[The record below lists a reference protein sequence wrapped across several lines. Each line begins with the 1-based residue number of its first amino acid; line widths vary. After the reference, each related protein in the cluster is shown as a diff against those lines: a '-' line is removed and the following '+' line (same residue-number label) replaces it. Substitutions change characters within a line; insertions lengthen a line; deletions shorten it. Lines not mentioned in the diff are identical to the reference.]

1 MGKSYDYT
9 VTPQNTPRFRQR
21 RWLFLLGMGCF
32 LLNALLM
39 AIVSQQNWKVILLLA
54 GWGLV
59 FTAAQYFDRRK
70 NVWTWGYVISIC
82 VVFILITAVMAAF
95 GGLWW
100 MAGVA
105 LTELCGFS
113 ILAVRMVKG
122 KNRKNKK
129 RGERYGNQK

>member
-1 MGKSYDYT
+1 L
-9 VTPQNTPRFRQR
+9 VE
-21 RWLFLLGMGCF
+21 
-32 LLNALLM
+32 
-39 AIVSQQNWKVILLLA
+39 
-54 GWGLV
+54 V
-59 FTAAQYFDRRK
+59 FTAVQYFDRRK

-82 VVFILITAVMAAF
+82 VVFILITAVMAVF

-113 ILAVRMVKG
+113 ILATKMVKG
-122 KNRKNKK
+122 KNSKNKK

>member
-1 MGKSYDYT
+1 MGEGNRPKDGCRKGEKEMVELHYKGKFSGN
-9 VTPQNTPRFRQR
+9 VEELPQREHPQGAVKFKEAENPE
-21 RWLFLLGMGCF
+21 
-32 LLNALLM
+32 AL
-39 AIVSQQNWKVILLLA
+39 AKQVA
-54 GWGLV
+54 GWSFVVLV
-59 FTAAQYFDRRK
+59 
-70 NVWTWGYVISIC
+70 YVISIC

-113 ILAVRMVKG
+113 ILATKMVKG
-122 KNRKNKK
+122 KNSKNKK